1 MKMFCMIL
9 LATAAT
15 TSVAVSA
22 ENPTFDASASAIR
35 DVVSGKTCIGKDV
48 LTFGENIT
56 GAAGMFQRVGHPIG
70 TYNIGHGTILIRR
83 NEELH
88 GHVTSVS
95 VAGRM
100 LYLSTGTYRCETSS
114 SGLR

>member
-1 MKMFCMIL
+1 MKTFYMIL
-9 LATAAT
+9 LVAAATAPA
-15 TSVAVSA
+15 AVSA
-22 ENPTFDASASAIR
+22 ENPTFNASASAIR
-35 DVVSGKTCIGKDV
+35 NVVSGKTCIGKDI

-56 GAAGMFQRVGHPIG
+56 GTAGTFQRAGRPIG
-70 TYNIGHGTILIRR
+70 TYNIGHGTIMIRR

-95 VAGRM
+95 EAGRM
-100 LYLSTGTYRCETSS
+100 LYMSAGAYRCETSS